1 MGRAQICSLQ
11 PKRVLCMKKNW
22 VLYFLCII
30 ALILF
35 GLWLL
40 QQGQDWGQSTPVLEV
55 QAEAQHFWHPI
66 EEGIRHPLSIFLL
79 QILVIIISARLL
91 GWLMGKMGQPSVMGE
106 IVAGILL
113 GPSLLGWL
121 VPDFFGFLF
130 KSESLGNL
138 QLISQLGLVLF
149 MFTVGMELDL
159 RSLRQSALDVVLI
172 SQSSIIVP
180 YVMGIAL
187 AWILYSTYAPSGVSF
202 VAFALFIGIA
212 LSVTAFPVLARIVQE
227 RGLNKSPLGSLAL
240 AAAAIND
247 VLAWCILAAIIALVR
262 TGPAHSALLT
272 IGLSVLYVL
281 FMLYVLRPLL
291 ARVANRFFSYETMN
305 RTVIGVI
312 FAVLLLSA
320 LLTEII
326 GIHALFG
333 AFLAGVII
341 PQNEEFRH
349 VIINKVEDLTVVLL
363 LPLFFVFTGLRTQI
377 GLLNTPELWQTCA
390 LIILVAVLGKVLGSA
405 IPARISG
412 QSWYDALALGALM
425 NTRGLM
431 ELIVLN
437 IGFDLGILSP
447 EIFAMMVLMALA
459 TTFMTGPALNTLQWV
474 QGRFQGTLNPET
486 AKEKHLFRLLIS
498 FGQPRAGVRLLQL
511 AQQLRILGE
520 THALHFT
527 PNADISIAEA
537 EIFEK
542 EGFEPILNLADR
554 HDIDLHTHYKASN
567 NVPQEIIQHANRG
580 VYDLM
585 LIGSS
590 RPLFSSDE
598 TGGMVQTFFENIG
611 CPIGVLIDKGFTQ
624 IKKVLLVYYD
634 EKDRFLLNVLVNC
647 AEITNGPALQIL
659 SQNQAPPAMGTMATK
674 INWQIQSEL
683 EMTSFR
689 EYDLLVISRN
699 FWEIIKQK
707 RYELMAYA
715 PSILILHSP
724 ETA

>member
-1 MGRAQICSLQ
+1 
-11 PKRVLCMKKNW
+11 MKKTW
-22 VLYFLCII
+22 VPYGIVI
-30 ALILF
+30 ALLVLL
-35 GLWLL
+35 GWWVL
-40 QQGQDWGQSTPVLEV
+40 QQGSVLETPNNSVAPV
-55 QAEAQHFWHPI
+55 QDAPTHFWDSI
-66 EEGIRHPLSIFLL
+66 LEGVTHPLSIFLL
-79 QILVIIISARLL
+79 QILTILSIARLL
-91 GWLMGKMGQPSVMGE
+91 GWLMGKMGQPSVVGE

-121 VPDFFGFLF
+121 APDFSSFLF
-130 KSESLGNL
+130 APNALGNL

-159 RSLRQSALDVVLI
+159 RILRKSALDVIFI

-180 YVMGIAL
+180 YVGGIVL
-187 AWILYSTYAPSGVSF
+187 AWILYQTYAPEGIGF
-202 VAFALFIGIA
+202 LAFALFIGIA
-212 LSVTAFPVLARIVQE
+212 MSITAFPVLARITQE
-227 RGLNKSPLGSLAL
+227 RGLNKTPLGSLAL

-281 FMLYVLRPLL
+281 FMLYIVRPLL

-305 RTVIGVI
+305 RTVIALI

-320 LLTEII
+320 LMTEII

-349 VIINKVEDLTVVLL
+349 VIINKIEDLTVVLL

-377 GLLNTPELWQTCA
+377 GLLNTLELWQTCG
-390 LIILVAVLGKVLGSA
+390 LIILFAVLGKFIGSA
-405 IPARISG
+405 VPARISG
-412 QSWYDALALGALM
+412 QNWHDSLALGALM

-447 EIFAMMVLMALA
+447 EVFAMMVLMALA
-459 TTFMTGPALNTLQWV
+459 TTFMTGPALNGLQW
-474 QGRFQGTLNPET
+474 FQGKFGNKHDSIPALP
-486 AKEKHLFRLLIS
+486 KEQTQLIPFRLLIS
-498 FGQPRAGVRLLQL
+498 FGQPRAGARLLQL
-511 AQQLRILGE
+511 AQQLHILGE

-527 PNADISIAEA
+527 PNADISISEA

-542 EGFEPILNLADR
+542 EGFEPILGLADKYNLP
-554 HDIDLHTHYKASN
+554 IQTHYKASN

-580 VYDLM
+580 AYNLM

-598 TGGMVQTFFENIG
+598 TGGMVQTFFEGID
-611 CPIGVLIDKGFTQ
+611 CAIGVLIDKGFGQ
-624 IKKVLLVYYD
+624 IKKVLMVYYD
-634 EKDRFLLNVLVNC
+634 EQDAHLLKLLHRCFERENMPQFKVLSY
-647 AEITNGPALQIL
+647 AEPTEIAAPYVEKGNWVV
-659 SQNQAPPAMGTMATK
+659 QA
-674 INWQIQSEL
+674 NL
-683 EMTSFR
+683 EMSAFR
-689 EYDLLVISRN
+689 EYDLLILSRN
-699 FWEIIKQK
+699 FWEIIKLQ

-715 PSILILHSP
+715 PSILILHP
-724 ETA
+724 GNEFE